1 MITTSRSNHSY
12 RDRETCVKSPKGHC
26 QQKPDSGKPYGTN
39 SLAVPTNILQR
50 SGKRNRG
57 KLPMERDPRD
67 TSLLPDL
74 ICISNQTNGY
84 YTYIYCN
91 IAIKMLLKHSP
102 RHMQGMT
109 YKDKERGD
117 VGILCWGHPQFPQLP
132 GRWSL
137 LWMSEIAAPILR
149 ARLSSSHPGLH
160 PLT

>member
-1 MITTSRSNHSY
+1 
-12 RDRETCVKSPKGHC
+12 
-26 QQKPDSGKPYGTN
+26 
-39 SLAVPTNILQR
+39 
-50 SGKRNRG
+50 
-57 KLPMERDPRD
+57 MERDPRD
-67 TSLLPDL
+67 TSLLPDADL

-132 GRWSL
+132 GR
-137 LWMSEIAAPILR
+137 
-149 ARLSSSHPGLH
+149 
-160 PLT
+160 